1 MHIVLMGDSIL
12 DNAHYLD
19 EQDSVEEILKDT
31 IPNAHITLLA
41 VDGALTSDIHR
52 QLESIPEKPT
62 SVFLSCGSGEFCDE
76 TNDLNEIDFT
86 SMESVQEF
94 MADKEKFAVQ
104 RHKTKIAR
112 SKFRASYAS
121 LIDKI
126 AEKCNNI
133 AVFGIYKNVAANKDT
148 PIRSFGLVNEVIM
161 EESARRNIPV
171 INLGALLHKPE
182 DFSTASPIRP
192 SACGGQLCE

>member
-1 MHIVLMGDSIL
+1 
-12 DNAHYLD
+12 
-19 EQDSVEEILKDT
+19 VEEILKDT

-94 MADKEKFAVQ
+94 MADKEKFAAQ

-126 AEKCNNI
+126 AEKC
-133 AVFGIYKNVAANKDT
+133 K
-148 PIRSFGLVNEVIM
+148 
-161 EESARRNIPV
+161 SARRNIPV

-182 DFSTASPIRP
+182 DFSTVSPIRP
-192 SACGGQLCE
+192 SACGGQNIVAKVMEIIDSDFKHGIYE